1 MTIISSRSGCAKD
14 AVEGVAP
21 NGSPHRWPAFWLT
34 AISLMAVSCRF
45 EDRVI
50 FQPSV
55 TIDQSPQD
63 VDLDF
68 ENLDF
73 NARGGVVLNG
83 WFIRPREA
91 RSTLV

>member
-1 MTIISSRSGCAKD
+1 MVVHITLG
-14 AVEGVAP
+14 
-21 NGSPHRWPAFWLT
+21 WPAFWFT

-83 WFIRPREA
+83 WFIRHREA

>member
-1 MTIISSRSGCAKD
+1 M
-14 AVEGVAP
+14 VAHITL
-21 NGSPHRWPAFWLT
+21 GWPTFGLT
-34 AISLMAVSCRF
+34 AISLMAVACRF

-50 FQPSV
+50 FQLSV

-83 WFIRPREA
+83 WFIRHREA

>member
-1 MTIISSRSGCAKD
+1 M
-14 AVEGVAP
+14 VAHITL
-21 NGSPHRWPAFWLT
+21 GWATFWLT
-34 AISLMAVSCRF
+34 AISLMAVACRF

-83 WFIRPREA
+83 WFIRHREA

>member
-1 MTIISSRSGCAKD
+1 
-14 AVEGVAP
+14 
-21 NGSPHRWPAFWLT
+21 
-34 AISLMAVSCRF
+34 MAVSCRF

-50 FQPSV
+50 FQLSV

-73 NARGGVVLNG
+73 NPRGGVVLNG
-83 WFIRPREA
+83 WFIRHREA
-91 RSTLV
+91 RFTLV

>member
-1 MTIISSRSGCAKD
+1 
-14 AVEGVAP
+14 
-21 NGSPHRWPAFWLT
+21 
-34 AISLMAVSCRF
+34 MAVSCRF

-83 WFIRPREA
+83 WFIRHRET

>member
-1 MTIISSRSGCAKD
+1 M
-14 AVEGVAP
+14 
-21 NGSPHRWPAFWLT
+21 
-34 AISLMAVSCRF
+34 
-45 EDRVI
+45 I

-55 TIDQSPQD
+55 TIDQSPRD

-83 WFIRPREA
+83 WFIRHREA

>member
-1 MTIISSRSGCAKD
+1 
-14 AVEGVAP
+14 
-21 NGSPHRWPAFWLT
+21 
-34 AISLMAVSCRF
+34 MAVSCRF

-50 FQPSV
+50 FQLSV

-63 VDLDF
+63 VDPDF
-68 ENLDF
+68 ENLNF

-83 WFIRPREA
+83 WFIRHREA

>member
-1 MTIISSRSGCAKD
+1 M
-14 AVEGVAP
+14 VAHITL
-21 NGSPHRWPAFWLT
+21 GWPAFWLT